1 MPEGVS
7 ANELYEWRRNRT
19 VAGRQTLLG
28 NAAQRATANH
38 ERLAQERLAA
48 TNPPPLGEA
57 AESEAAK
64 KAKQLAMRV
73 RRRGRAGSAGKVT
86 TGPGGTPGVGAGGT
100 ARSLIGY

>member
-7 ANELYEWRRNRT
+7 ANELYAWRRNRT
-19 VAGRQTLLG
+19 VAGRETLLG
-28 NAAQRATANH
+28 NAAQRAQENH

-48 TNPPPLGEA
+48 TNPPPLPEE

-64 KAKQLAMRV
+64 KAKQVAMRV
-73 RRRGRAGSAGKVT
+73 RRRGVAGNAGRVT
-86 TGPGGTPGVGAGGT
+86 TGTGATPGVGAGGT